1 MNKES
6 YNLKALTKQAL
17 LSELFAAKLYFWARG
32 KTNNQK
38 AKILLAKLQ
47 KMEETHFQK
56 LLPFFK
62 KLLESENNNFN
73 TQELKLKF
81 KKEAQKLLLK
91 KIKEMNLKVKYT
103 LRQIIKF
110 AINEE
115 DEAKALY
122 QTLLLQ
128 NSEPFF
134 RTIFETL
141 ITEEESHKEELE
153 KIFAEMG

>member
-6 YNLKALTKQAL
+6 YNLKSLTKKAL
-17 LSELFAAKLYFWARG
+17 LGELFAAKLYFWAIG

-38 AKILLAKLQ
+38 AKTLLAKLQ
-47 KMEETHFQK
+47 KMEETHFKK

-62 KLLESENNNFN
+62 KLLQDENNNFN
-73 TQELKLKF
+73 TNKLKVEF
-81 KKEAQKLLLK
+81 NENAQELLLK
-91 KIKEMNLKVKYT
+91 KIKEMNLTVKYP
-103 LRQIIKF
+103 LRQIIEF

-128 NSEPFF
+128 NSDPFF
-134 RTIFETL
+134 RTI
-141 ITEEESHKEELE
+141 LE
-153 KIFAEMG
+153 DWKINRLED